1 VRRRQA
7 IALLS
12 LVGFC
17 IALYLWFYKIGV
29 IGKLQCGSGSCE
41 YVQTSRYGVLFGVP
55 VAFYGVLGYAVI
67 FAVAIAGLQP
77 TQLERRWP
85 SVTLA
90 LLAGGGF
97 LFTLY
102 LTGIELFVLHA
113 ICRWCV
119 GSAVVMTAITAVALS
134 GVVRAKAKGVASG

>member
-1 VRRRQA
+1 MRRRQA
-7 IALLS
+7 IALLA

-17 IALYLWFYKIGV
+17 IALYLWFYKIGI
-29 IGKLQCGSGSCE
+29 IGRLQCGSGSCE
-41 YVQTSRYGVLFGVP
+41 YVQTSPYGALFGIP
-55 VAFYGVLGYAVI
+55 VAFYGVVGYAVI

-77 TQLERRWP
+77 AQLERRWP
-85 SVTLA
+85 IVALA
-90 LLAGGGF
+90 LLSTGGL

-119 GSAVVMTAITAVALS
+119 GSAVVITAITALTLS
-134 GVVRAKAKGVASG
+134 GVVGAKGRGVTGG

>member
-7 IALLS
+7 IALLA
-12 LVGFC
+12 LIGFC
-17 IALYLWFYKIGV
+17 ISLYLWFYKIGI

-41 YVQTSRYGVLFGVP
+41 YVQTSRYGALFGVP
-55 VAFYGVLGYAVI
+55 VAFYGVVGYAVI

-77 TQLERRWP
+77 SLLARRWP
-85 SVTLA
+85 ATALA
-90 LLAGGGF
+90 LLSAGGF

-102 LTGIELFVLHA
+102 LTGIEVFVLHA

-119 GSAVVMTAITAVALS
+119 GSAVVITGITAVALS
-134 GVVRAKAKGVASG
+134 GLGRAKQ

>member
-1 VRRRQA
+1 MRRRQA
-7 IALLS
+7 IALLA

-17 IALYLWFYKIGV
+17 IALYLWFYKIGI

-41 YVQTSRYGVLFGVP
+41 YVQTSRYGALFGVP
-55 VAFYGVLGYAVI
+55 VAFYGVAGYATI

-77 TQLERRWP
+77 SRLTRRWP
-85 SVTLA
+85 ATALA
-90 LLAGGGF
+90 LLSAVGF

-119 GSAVVMTAITAVALS
+119 GSAVVMTAIAVVAVD
-134 GVVRAKAKGVASG
+134 GAVRK

>member
-1 VRRRQA
+1 M
-7 IALLS
+7 
-12 LVGFC
+12 
-17 IALYLWFYKIGV
+17 
-29 IGKLQCGSGSCE
+29 
-41 YVQTSRYGVLFGVP
+41 
-55 VAFYGVLGYAVI
+55 

-77 TQLERRWP
+77 SQLARRWP
-85 SVTLA
+85 TTALA
-90 LLAGGGF
+90 LLSAGGL

-134 GVVRAKAKGVASG
+134 GVVRAKSKGVASG